1 MEELCCMLGYDS
13 CFSVDC
19 EGRGGGLALMWFSSF
34 QCSVTNF
41 SSNHIDIEVMD
52 SGSGNWRLTGF
63 YGFPGSCRRRDSWNF
78 LRHLSRLSPQPWCII
93 GLVDVHMEGYPI
105 TWFKSLGTNRAVEER
120 RALANEAWSQLFP
133 NVILENLAAPASDH
147 YPILLKQNSVL
158 DPVISTIDHSI
169 SSDDNIMLT
178 AQFTLEEFKE
188 AMFSMNPDKCPGPD
202 GFNPIFFST
211 ILASLFFT
219 CPSSLNIWSMS
230 TIFPSVSA
238 AINSASDA
246 TALIFQLLHCLTAE
260 ESSTF
265 ACILWSIWK
274 QRNNKLWNNIVDA
287 QNFVYMRALLQEWK
301 LVHEATG
308 GVPSNQNALQVIK
321 WTKPT
326 TRRFKC
332 NIDASFSS
340 QYNKVGIDICIRDE
354 LGAFVLARYDQFTP
368 VRAVHMEKLLAY
380 SLLLLGFMS

>member
-63 YGFPGSCRRRDSWNF
+63 YGFPGSGRRRDSWNF
-78 LRHLSRLSPQPWCII
+78 LRHLSRLSPQPWCIFGTREKGRDERAPWLI
-93 GLVDVHMEGYPI
+93 NGFRSAVMDSGLVDVHMEGYPI

-147 YPILLKQNSVL
+147 YPILLVRQPESRGRGFQSRFKFENAWLVDPEFRDYVRDRWSSYGDQAISQKLNMCALDLTFWNKNHFQRLRHDIDKCRRKIDRLRCQKQNSVL
-158 DPVISTIDHSI
+158 GPVISTIDHSI

-188 AMFSMNPDKCPGPD
+188 AMFSMNPDKCP
-202 GFNPIFFST
+202 
-211 ILASLFFT
+211 
-219 CPSSLNIWSMS
+219 
-230 TIFPSVSA
+230 
-238 AINSASDA
+238 
-246 TALIFQLLHCLTAE
+246 
-260 ESSTF
+260 
-265 ACILWSIWK
+265 
-274 QRNNKLWNNIVDA
+274 
-287 QNFVYMRALLQEWK
+287 
-301 LVHEATG
+301 
-308 GVPSNQNALQVIK
+308 
-321 WTKPT
+321 
-326 TRRFKC
+326 
-332 NIDASFSS
+332 
-340 QYNKVGIDICIRDE
+340 
-354 LGAFVLARYDQFTP
+354 
-368 VRAVHMEKLLAY
+368 
-380 SLLLLGFMS
+380 